1 MISLAYISYFDALN
15 KQDKSSLK
23 SENQSIQLLISYRIA
38 ESERLK
44 DVFEKEA
51 HWMFLLVPT
60 WHTGESFKLRLL
72 YLLLILTKL
81 CCYRHTLPCLARSMI
96 QSAHKPSVTLC
107 HLFLPQSHDVC
118 GESGNKCAFVLRCSG
133 MDLST
138 MTAKYNFSS

>member
-60 WHTGESFKLRLL
+60 
-72 YLLLILTKL
+72 
-81 CCYRHTLPCLARSMI
+81 
-96 QSAHKPSVTLC
+96 
-107 HLFLPQSHDVC
+107 
-118 GESGNKCAFVLRCSG
+118 
-133 MDLST
+133 
-138 MTAKYNFSS
+138 

>member
-44 DVFEKEA
+44 DGFEKEA

-60 WHTGESFKLRLL
+60 
-72 YLLLILTKL
+72 
-81 CCYRHTLPCLARSMI
+81 
-96 QSAHKPSVTLC
+96 
-107 HLFLPQSHDVC
+107 
-118 GESGNKCAFVLRCSG
+118 
-133 MDLST
+133 
-138 MTAKYNFSS
+138 